1 LARERGDEVS
11 RSVDL
16 KIKEAM
22 AHKEKEEKIKN
33 SIEEKK
39 DIESKENKKDKEP
52 KEKKKDKEPKE
63 KKKDKESKEKKVVVV
78 DDSDEELSDDGEF
91 FLRDRPALT

>member
-22 AHKEKEEKIKN
+22 AQVAKEDKIKKA
-33 SIEEKK
+33 IEDDLRKK
-39 DIESKENKKDKEP
+39 VRESQ
-52 KEKKKDKEPKE
+52 
-63 KKKDKESKEKKVVVV
+63 EKKVVVE
-78 DDSDEELSDDGEF
+78 SDEELSDDGEF
-91 FLRDRPALT
+91 FLRDRPAST

>member
-22 AHKEKEEKIKN
+22 AQVEKEDKIKN
-33 SIEEKK
+33 SKEEKK
-39 DIESKENKKDKEP
+39 DKES
-52 KEKKKDKEPKE
+52 KE

>member
-1 LARERGDEVS
+1 MARERGDEVS

-52 KEKKKDKEPKE
+52 KEKKKDKE
-63 KKKDKESKEKKVVVV
+63 SKEKKVVVV